1 MEEIW
6 KDIPNYEGYQVSNLG
21 RVRTHNKT
29 TYTERHGIR
38 HWKDRIM
45 KFKPSTNSKQKSKQ
59 GMGYRV
65 SLWKNGKCKDYLV
78 ARLVI
83 STFTNVDI
91 NTDLTVNH
99 KDGNRL
105 NNVLNNLEWLSR
117 ADNIRYGFEH
127 NQYRQDKTI
136 LYNNDEKYIFRSKS
150 KADEFLNRR
159 NGYICNCIKRNK
171 KAISKINN
179 IEYSIKI
186 I

>member
-6 KDIPNYEGYQVSNLG
+6 KDIPDYNGYQVSNKG

-29 TYTERHGIR
+29 TYTKRHGIR
-38 HWKDRIM
+38 HWKNRIL
-45 KFKPSTNSKQKSKQ
+45 KYKGKNYKT
-59 GMGYRV
+59 GYRV

-78 ARLVI
+78 ARLVL

-99 KDGNRL
+99 KDGNRF
-105 NNVLNNLEWLSR
+105 NNILDNLEWLTR

-150 KADEFLNRR
+150 KADEFLNRT
-159 NGYICNCIKRNK
+159 NGYICDCIKRNK

-179 IEYSIKI
+179 TEYSIKI
-186 I
+186 IK